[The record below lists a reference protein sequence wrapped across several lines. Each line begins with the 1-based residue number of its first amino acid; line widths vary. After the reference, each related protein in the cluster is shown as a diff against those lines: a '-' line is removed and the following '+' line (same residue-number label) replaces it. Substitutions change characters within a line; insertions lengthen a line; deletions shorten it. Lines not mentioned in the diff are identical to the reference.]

1 MAWPTKIIGAL
12 LIAIGLYAYM
22 NSTPNENGKVPMTSL
37 IPAFFGMILLICGAL
52 SHNPKLRK
60 HVMHVA
66 AMVGVLGA
74 IGGFMPLIRQASKGH
89 ELDPTKL
96 AAASGLLMSALCAMF
111 VFLCVRSFI
120 AAKKARL
127 AAIPS

>member
-12 LIAIGLYAYM
+12 LIAIGVYAYL
-22 NSTPNENGKVPMTSL
+22 NSTPNEKGELPKTSL
-37 IPAFFGMILLICGAL
+37 IPAFFGAILVICGAL

-74 IGGFMPLIRQASKGH
+74 IGGFMPLIRQASKGL

-96 AAASGLLMSALCAMF
+96 AAASGLLMSALCALF

>member
-12 LIAIGLYAYM
+12 LIAITVYAYL
-22 NSTPNENGKVPMTSL
+22 NPTPNESGKVPMTSL
-37 IPAFFGMILLICGAL
+37 IPAFFGTILFVCGAL

-74 IGGFMPLIRQASKGH
+74 IGGFMPLIRQASKGVDI
-89 ELDPTKL
+89 DPTKL
-96 AAASGLLMSALCAMF
+96 AAASGLLMSALCALF